1 MFFEYWPILFVDDEP
16 DVLAISKLAMKNFQV
31 YGLPV
36 KIYTAASKADAI
48 RLLQTSAEAACSL
61 AVAFLD
67 VVMESDHAGLELSN
81 FIRNELGNN
90 TVQIFIRTGQAGLAP
105 EREVIDKYDI
115 SGYFSKIEMTQDK
128 LYSVVKSS
136 VRQYLAYG
144 MAQATIELLNNLIA
158 ALGSRQKILYAV
170 HPVAG
175 MNDSQGK
182 TPRWLIMNGEVL
194 FSEEVDAD
202 RALALLKRLSESRG
216 APLNPY
222 GDSYVK
228 DKEGYQLIRVAGG
241 PSKAAT
247 SFLFKSRFA
256 PPDSILGMMHSFTT
270 GLAVAWQESPQ

>member
-115 SGYFSKIEMTQDK
+115 SGYFSKIEMTQNK

-202 RALALLKRLSESRG
+202 RALTLLKRLSESRG

>member
-1 MFFEYWPILFVDDEP
+1 
-16 DVLAISKLAMKNFQV
+16 
-31 YGLPV
+31 
-36 KIYTAASKADAI
+36 
-48 RLLQTSAEAACSL
+48 
-61 AVAFLD
+61 
-67 VVMESDHAGLELSN
+67 
-81 FIRNELGNN
+81 
-90 TVQIFIRTGQAGLAP
+90 
-105 EREVIDKYDI
+105 
-115 SGYFSKIEMTQDK
+115 MTQNK

-256 PPDSILGMMHSFTT
+256 PPDSILSMMHSFATA
-270 GLAVAWQESPQ
+270 LAVAWQESPQ

>member
-1 MFFEYWPILFVDDEP
+1 
-16 DVLAISKLAMKNFQV
+16 
-31 YGLPV
+31 
-36 KIYTAASKADAI
+36 
-48 RLLQTSAEAACSL
+48 
-61 AVAFLD
+61 
-67 VVMESDHAGLELSN
+67 MESDHAGLELSN

-115 SGYFSKIEMTQDK
+115 SGYFSKIEMTQNK

-158 ALGSRQKILYAV
+158 ALGSRQKILYVV

-175 MNDSQGK
+175 MNDSQAK
-182 TPRWLIMNGEVL
+182 TPRWLIINGEVL
-194 FSEEVDAD
+194 FSEEIDAD
-202 RALALLKRLSESRG
+202 QALALHKRLGESRG

-228 DKEGYQLIRVAGG
+228 DKEGFQLIRVAGS
-241 PSKAAT
+241 PAKAAT

-270 GLAVAWQESPQ
+270 GLAVAWQQGGRDF

>member
-1 MFFEYWPILFVDDEP
+1 MTI
-16 DVLAISKLAMKNFQV
+16 AMKNFEV

-36 KIYTAASKADAI
+36 KIYTAASKTDGI
-48 RLLQTSAEAACSL
+48 RLLQTNAEAACSL

-67 VVMESDHAGLELSN
+67 VVMESDHAGLELCN
-81 FIRNELGNN
+81 YIRNELGN
-90 TVQIFIRTGQAGLAP
+90 TTAQIFIRTGQAGLAP

-115 SGYFSKIEMTQDK
+115 SGYFSKIEMTQNK

-136 VRQYLAYG
+136 VRQYLSYG

-158 ALGSRQKILYAV
+158 ALGSRQNILYAV
-170 HPVAG
+170 RPVAG
-175 MNDSQGK
+175 MSDSQVE
-182 TPRWLIMNGEVL
+182 TPRWLIINGEVL
-194 FSEEVDAD
+194 FADEVDAD

-241 PSKAAT
+241 PQLHPLQ
-247 SFLFKSRFA
+247 FVN
-256 PPDSILGMMHSFTT
+256 
-270 GLAVAWQESPQ
+270 GLTHGQRLECLHQTVGAGYVLLQ